1 VGRVP
6 AIRPVGLLAAGVLAA
21 LAGSGSA
28 GTVAAQ
34 ATVAPPTLSPVLVR
48 ATLDKYCVGCHSDR
62 LRTAGL
68 SLEAL
73 DVTSLP
79 ARADVW
85 EKVAAK
91 LRSDSMPPSSAARP
105 ARETLVG
112 IAAWLEASLDE
123 AAAANPDPGRR
134 TIHRLNR
141 AEYANAIRDM
151 LDLDV
156 DGRLL
161 LPADDQGYGFDNNA
175 DFLTVSPGLMERYLL
190 AARKVARLAV
200 GDGATLPSV
209 ETFTVSRLLTQDDRV
224 NEDLPLG
231 SRGGLSVRHHF
242 PVDAEYTVRVQ
253 VQGSTARRPGEQ
265 IDVRV
270 DSERVKVLTVGGR
283 PGAAAGEEAGGP
295 GPALEVRVAVKAGPH
310 LVGVSLPKKTM
321 APEGVGPARLPV
333 GSISFRPDG
342 IAAVEI
348 EGPFHGDG
356 SGDTPSRR
364 RIFSCRP
371 SQAEDEERCASA
383 ILSALARRAY
393 RRPVET
399 RDVRTLLGFF
409 RAGRPD
415 GFDAGIRTALERM
428 LVDPEFLFRV
438 EREAGGLRAGA
449 HLVSDL
455 DLASRLSFFLWSS
468 IPDAE
473 LLDVAERGKLRDGLD
488 GQVRRMLADPRSST
502 LVSNFAA
509 QWLHLRNMKA
519 IAPDGNIFPEFDDN
533 LREAF
538 QRETE
543 LFLESQI
550 REDRSLRDLLTANYT
565 FVNERLARHYG
576 IPNVYGSHFRRV
588 TFDSP
593 ERGGLLGQGSILT
606 VTSYA
611 TRTSPVVRGK
621 WLLENILGAPPPP
634 PPANVPPLP
643 ENVAGGGTLT
653 VRERMERHRANPVC
667 ASCHS
672 RMDPL
677 GFALENFDAIGR
689 WRAADESGTPIDA
702 SGAFPDGTTF
712 RGPVELRDV
721 LVAERTSEF
730 AMTVA
735 EKLLTYA
742 LGRGVE
748 AVDRPALRAIVRGAA
763 AHDYKWSAMIGGIV
777 RSTPFRMRRAQLESR
792 AIG

>member
-1 VGRVP
+1 VGRRVS
-6 AIRPVGLLAAGVLAA
+6 AFRPVGLLAAGVLAA

-28 GTVAAQ
+28 RTVAAQ
-34 ATVAPPTLSPVLVR
+34 GPPASPESAILVR
-48 ATLDKYCVGCHSDR
+48 ATLDKYCVVCHSDR

-68 SLEAL
+68 SLETL
-73 DVTSLP
+73 DVASLP

-91 LRSDSMPPSSAARP
+91 LRTDSMPPSSAARP
-105 ARETLVG
+105 ARATLVG

-141 AEYANAIRDM
+141 AEYANAMRDL
-151 LDLDV
+151 LDLEV
-156 DGRLL
+156 DGRVL

-200 GDGATLPSV
+200 GDPAAVPSV
-209 ETFTVSRLLTQDDRV
+209 ETFTVSRLLTQDDRAS
-224 NEDLPLG
+224 EDLPLG
-231 SRGGLSVRHHF
+231 SRGGLSIRHHF
-242 PVDAEYTVRVQ
+242 PIDAEYAIRVRVQ
-253 VQGSTARRPGEQ
+253 GTTARRPGEQ
-265 IDVRV
+265 LDVRV
-270 DSERVKVLTVGGR
+270 DGERVKVLTVGGR
-283 PGAAAGEEAGGP
+283 AGALAGDEAGGAS
-295 GPALEVRVAVKAGPH
+295 PALEVRVAVKAGPH
-310 LVGVSLPKKTM
+310 LVGVSLPRKTTV
-321 APEGVGPARLPV
+321 PEGVGPARLPV
-333 GSISFRPDG
+333 GSISFRADG
-342 IAAVEI
+342 IAAIEI
-348 EGPFHGDG
+348 EGPFSADG

-371 SQAEDEERCASA
+371 SRAQDEERCASA

-393 RRPVET
+393 RRRVET
-399 RDVRTLLGFF
+399 RDVGTLLGFF
-409 RAGRPD
+409 RAGRSD

-438 EREAGGLRAGA
+438 ERDAGGLRAGA
-449 HLVSDL
+449 HAVSDL

-468 IPDAE
+468 IPDGE

-488 GQVRRMLADPRSST
+488 EQVRRMLADSRSGA
-502 LVSNFAA
+502 LVGNFAA
-509 QWLHLRNMKA
+509 QWLHLRNMRA
-519 IAPDGNIFPEFDDN
+519 IAPDSNIFPEFDDN

-543 LFLESQI
+543 LFLESQL
-550 REDRSLRDLLTANYT
+550 REDRSLIDLLTANYT

-593 ERGGLLGQGSILT
+593 VRGGLLGQGSILT

-653 VRERMERHRANPVC
+653 VRERMEQHRANPVC

-677 GFALENFDAIGR
+677 GFALENFDAIGK
-689 WRAADESGTPIDA
+689 WRDADDDGTPIDA
-702 SGAFPDGTTF
+702 SGVLPDGTSF
-712 RGPVELRDV
+712 RGPGELRDV
-721 LVAERTSEF
+721 LVAERGEF
-730 AMTVA
+730 AMTVT

-742 LGRGVE
+742 LGRGVD

-763 AHDYKWSAMIGGIV
+763 THDYKWSAIIAGIV
-777 RSTPFRMRRAQLESR
+777 RSTPFQMRRVGETR
-792 AIG
+792 HVDH